1 MVKVKK
7 ELEHC
12 FSNVKY
18 ELSFEPGRYLIAE
31 AGLLV
36 TSIIT
41 RKQNGGINYLIVD
54 AGMNTLIRP
63 AMYNAHHDIEAIN
76 KTSDNLINYTIAGPI
91 CESSD
96 IFLRN
101 IELSEQHVDD
111 LLIIK
116 NTGAYGKVM
125 SSNYNS
131 RVLPSEV
138 LVHNDKFA
146 IIYESEKIENFIEQD
161 IVPSWL

>member
-1 MVKVKK
+1 
-7 ELEHC
+7 
-12 FSNVKY
+12 
-18 ELSFEPGRYLIAE
+18 
-31 AGLLV
+31 
-36 TSIIT
+36 
-41 RKQNGGINYLIVD
+41 
-54 AGMNTLIRP
+54 MN
-63 AMYNAHHDIEAIN
+63 HV
-76 KTSDNLINYTIAGPI
+76 
-91 CESSD
+91 
-96 IFLRN
+96 FLKN